1 MNFWR
6 ELLTFASRK
15 IVSHRVTVTQDRT
28 IGTVTSNRTLLV
40 DAVETE
46 ETAEIMSATYV
57 VNTQERSISLANTQT
72 RTYATPTQT
81 RSIDTDVQQR
91 TIQAERLT

>member
-1 MNFWR
+1 M
-6 ELLTFASRK
+6 
-15 IVSHRVTVTQDRT
+15 SHRVTATQDRT
-28 IGTVTSNRTLLV
+28 IGTITSNRTLLV
-40 DAVETE
+40 ETTDTQ

-81 RSIDTDVQQR
+81 RSIGTDVQQR